1 MILLP
6 FQLLA
11 SVIIIALHSPLSLFY
26 TSTPPMIDFSLA
38 SCRCSS
44 SSTFITF
51 WILNSPLWFY
61 IPHHQIHL
69 EPTLNIS
76 GSSILNAIKSKQKL
90 QAETFGFRRR
100 NWTPMVGYSSS
111 SSLLLPLS
119 SGLNAQ
125 PKDLFSSAS
134 FQSSLLISVTICA
147 SPPSLPLIFSYICN
161 IIFLIHCLPL
171 SP

>member
-11 SVIIIALHSPLSLFY
+11 SVIIITLHSPLSLFY
-26 TSTPPMIDFSLA
+26 TSTPPLIDFSLA
-38 SCRCSS
+38 SCRCSC

-51 WILNSPLWFY
+51 RILNSPLWFY

-125 PKDLFSSAS
+125 PKDFFSSAS
-134 FQSSLLISVTICA
+134 F
-147 SPPSLPLIFSYICN
+147 
-161 IIFLIHCLPL
+161 
-171 SP
+171 